1 MNNGDSTF
9 MKSDNFSYFIYDGD
23 CAFCARTTNLIAGP
37 TPKFEILASQN
48 AKKLLFE
55 NNVSY
60 GLTEKM
66 AIWISSRGKVEYG
79 PFAIAAALKEGNVY
93 RKFLGV
99 FINSYP
105 VRKPAK
111 VVYARIAKKRS
122 LIGWN
127 KASCALDGSNLQYK
141 SSLFKDGPVRIYLL
155 LQFLLPLGLLL
166 LRCPPFNKILLYGW
180 GWQMFS

>member
-1 MNNGDSTF
+1 
-9 MKSDNFSYFIYDGD
+9 MKSDNYSYFIYDGD
-23 CAFCARTTNLIAGP
+23 CAFCARTTKLIAGP
-37 TPKFEILASQN
+37 KPKFRILASQN
-48 AKKLLFE
+48 AKNLLFE
-55 NNVSY
+55 NNVPY
-60 GLTEKM
+60 GITEKV
-66 AIWISSRGKVEYG
+66 AIWISYRGEVEYG
-79 PFAIAAALKEGNVY
+79 PFAIAAALKQGNIF

-127 KASCALDGSNLQYK
+127 KASCALDGSNLEYK
-141 SSLFKDGPVRIYLL
+141 SSLFKDGPIRMYVLF
-155 LQFLLPLGLLL
+155 QFLLPLILLL
-166 LRCPPFNKILLYGW
+166 LRFPPFNKTLLYGW